1 MGLRYSSSDSSKLM
15 SALSGNLSTARST
28 VSELQT
34 GSRQVV
40 AAVDGKTLSGAAYT
54 AGKGLFSELIL
65 PTISRVATAIEGV
78 QADLT
83 KYTGANGFIQGEG
96 FLDEDILKRQ
106 IRQLKT
112 SQSRITSSARQFKQL
127 ASSSSVPGVSNALKS
142 TQRRMEKMATS
153 LQDDIDKLEEK
164 VKKLQNFASQTNG
177 LFSNSLNELKIA
189 MQAVVVLGD
198 TKVNNDGSYSLPAGI
213 DKSWF
218 NQLKGGSSNSEGYGA
233 KEGAKDFLDGLS
245 PKEFAKESIIAALE
259 ATENKALK
267 EGKNVGRSWAAKLQ
281 PRSSLGTFIK
291 DTNKQRK
298 WLTGKLRGMSN
309 STSQTIG
316 KFAKWGGKASIGL
329 SAYSDYKEFNNEHQN
344 VGRAVTYSVIS
355 TGAGLGA
362 GYVAAGTVGVALASL
377 PATAGIF
384 IAMGVGAA
392 TKVGVKA
399 LYNNWE
405 PFNYV
410 VNSIGD
416 TLNSAGNKVKEQ
428 VGKLGEVFIAPGLP
442 AKTVMN

>member
-1 MGLRYSSSDSSKLM
+1 MGLKYSSADSSKMM
-15 SALSGNLSTARST
+15 SALSGNLSAARST
-28 VSELQT
+28 ISELQA

-40 AAVDGKTLSGAAYT
+40 AAVDGKLLSGAAYT

-65 PTISRVATAIEGV
+65 PTIDRVTTAIERV

-83 KYTGANGFIQGEG
+83 KYTGANGFIQGEA

-112 SQSRITSSARQFKQL
+112 SQSRVTSSARQFKKL
-127 ASSSSVPGVSNALKS
+127 ASSSNLPGLSNALKS
-142 TQRRMEKMATS
+142 TQRRLERMAMS

-198 TKVNNDGSYSLPAGI
+198 TKVNSDGSYSLPAGI

-218 NQLKGGSSNSEGYGA
+218 NQLKGGSSNSEGYGL
-233 KEGAKDFLDGLS
+233 KEGTGDFLKEMT
-245 PKEFAKESIIAALE
+245 PKEFAKESIVAALE
-259 ATENKALK
+259 ATEKKVLK

-281 PRSSLGTFIK
+281 PRSSLGTFVK
-291 DTNKQRK
+291 ETNKQRK

-309 STSQTIG
+309 STSQTVG
-316 KFAKWGGKASIGL
+316 KLAKWGGKASIGL
-329 SAYSDYKEFNNEHQN
+329 SAYSDYREFNNEHQN

-362 GYVAAGTVGVALASL
+362 GYVAAGTVGVALAGF
-377 PATAGIF
+377 PAAFGVLA
-384 IAMGVGAA
+384 AMAVGAA

-405 PFNYV
+405 PFNYA

-416 TLNSAGNKVKEQ
+416 TLNSAGNKVREH
-428 VGKLGEVFIAPGLP
+428 VGKLGEVFIAPGPP
-442 AKTVMN
+442 AKTVMG